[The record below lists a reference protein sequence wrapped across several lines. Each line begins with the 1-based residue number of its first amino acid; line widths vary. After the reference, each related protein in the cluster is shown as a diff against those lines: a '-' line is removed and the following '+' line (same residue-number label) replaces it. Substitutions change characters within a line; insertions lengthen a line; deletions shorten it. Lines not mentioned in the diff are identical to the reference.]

1 MFETATMPSGPMS
14 HRVWTTC
21 AGMTGQMLLVACMIV
36 VPMFFPA
43 VLPRPRAVM
52 AWISAPTAPAPPPV
66 SQPATEMTAV
76 APPVQSSGRTIYQ
89 PVHIPA
95 AAVPIVDPPPAPG
108 PGAPGGVAY
117 FQGNSLP
124 DMATGVVIAPFAGA
138 PVTDRPAEL
147 AAPSAPPRVRIGGKV
162 RPATLVN
169 RVEPVYPVMA
179 QQMHVSGTVEL
190 EAVIGT
196 DGRIREL
203 KVKSGPPLLVR
214 AAVDAVRQWLYEPT
228 LLNGDP
234 VEVIQPITVRFNL
247 H

>member
-1 MFETATMPSGPMS
+1 MFESATMSCGPAS

-21 AGMTGQMLLVACMIV
+21 AGMTGQMLLVACVIV

-43 VLPRPRAVM
+43 VLPRPQAVM
-52 AWISAPTAPAPPPV
+52 AWISAPAAPAPV
-66 SQPATEMTAV
+66 SQPVAGTAV
-76 APPVQSSGRTIYQ
+76 APPAQSSGRTIYQ

-95 AAVPIVDPPPAPG
+95 EAVLIVDPPPAPG

-124 DMATGVVIAPFAGA
+124 DMATGVVIAPVAAA
-138 PVTDRPAEL
+138 PAVERPAEL

-162 RPATLVN
+162 RPATLVS

-190 EAVIGT
+190 EALIGT

-234 VEVIQPITVRFNL
+234 VEVIQPITVRFSL